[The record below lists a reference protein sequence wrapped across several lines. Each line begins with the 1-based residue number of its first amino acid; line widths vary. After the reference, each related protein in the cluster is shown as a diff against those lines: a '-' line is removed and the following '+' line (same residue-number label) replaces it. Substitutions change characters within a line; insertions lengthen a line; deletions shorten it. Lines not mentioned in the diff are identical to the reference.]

1 MLPPAALAAIDRAG
15 RLTRDEVVRL
25 DLAERR
31 RADILPTVWDL
42 LRDRFREPAVREQRM
57 EARNAAWAAVASSLI
72 ALGIEPVEDDGYWRV
87 VQRVGA
93 GAQRAA
99 RYAACALVAPEL
111 LDEDCLEILLDPWL
125 SAIRD

>member
-1 MLPPAALAAIDRAG
+1 
-15 RLTRDEVVRL
+15 
-25 DLAERR
+25 
-31 RADILPTVWDL
+31 
-42 LRDRFREPAVREQRM
+42 M

-111 LDEDCLEILLDPWL
+111 LDEDRLEILLDPWL